1 MSWPIPYRIVTR
13 LLAALALFGALSALA
28 GAVLAVAANG
38 AGVPLKYLA
47 NSPFPSYA
55 VPGFILG
62 VVIGGTQFAAAIAL
76 LRRQRIALLLS
87 AIAGFGML
95 IWIFVELAIIRQY
108 SWLQSAYFALGALEL
123 ILVLVLLG
131 ILPVLVVPLKK
142 ADAQFRPQS
151 GHPYA

>member
-13 LLAALALFGALSALA
+13 LLAALTLFGALSALA
-28 GAVLAVAANG
+28 GAVLAIAANG
-38 AGVPLKYLA
+38 AGVPLQYLA

-62 VVIGGTQFAAAIAL
+62 VVVGGTQLAAAIAL

-95 IWIFVELAIIRQY
+95 IWIFVELVIIRQY
-108 SWLQSAYFALGALEL
+108 SWLQSAYFALGVLEL
-123 ILVLVLLG
+123 ILVLALLG
-131 ILPVLVVPLKK
+131 ILPILVVPIGKGGL
-142 ADAQFRPQS
+142 RWRN
-151 GHPYA
+151 

>member
-13 LLAALALFGALSALA
+13 LLTALTLFGALSALA
-28 GAVLAVAANG
+28 GAVLAIAANG
-38 AGVPLKYLA
+38 AGVPLNYLA

-62 VVIGGTQFAAAIAL
+62 VVVGGTQFAAAIAL

-108 SWLQSAYFALGALEL
+108 SWLQSAYFALGVLEL
-123 ILVLVLLG
+123 ILVLALLG
-131 ILPVLVVPLKK
+131 ILPILVVPIEKGGL
-142 ADAQFRPQS
+142 RWRN
-151 GHPYA
+151 

>member
-1 MSWPIPYRIVTR
+1 MSR
-13 LLAALALFGALSALA
+13 LLVALALFGALSALA

-38 AGVPLKYLA
+38 AGVPLKYLG
-47 NSPFPSYA
+47 NSPFLSYA

-62 VVIGGTQFAAAIAL
+62 VVVGGTQLAAAIAL
-76 LRRQRIALLLS
+76 LRRQRMALLLA

-131 ILPVLVVPLKK
+131 LW
-142 ADAQFRPQS
+142 RN
-151 GHPYA
+151 

>member
-1 MSWPIPYRIVTR
+1 MSSPIPNRNMSR
-13 LLAALALFGALSALA
+13 LLVALALFGALSAFV

-62 VVIGGTQFAAAIAL
+62 VVVGGTQFAAAVAL
-76 LRRQRIALLLS
+76 LRRQPIALLLS

-131 ILPVLVVPLKK
+131 LW
-142 ADAQFRPQS
+142 RN
-151 GHPYA
+151 